1 MTMKIDPKTPVI
13 IGVGQSLDR
22 IDAKTYKTWS
32 APDLAAEAARAAAL
46 DAQARGDIWQDV
58 EVIATT
64 RTFEDSRP
72 QPALFGKSSNFP
84 RSITKRLG
92 INPAYAVWGK
102 AGGNSPQDLVN
113 EFCERIA
120 KGEFKAVLV
129 TGAEAI
135 STVRHA
141 YRQGLKLDFSEDPEG
156 QVEDRGSGLQE
167 LRDPMMAKYGL
178 IDPPFVY
185 AVAENARRAR
195 LGQTREHY
203 AREMGDLFAPLAE
216 IASKNPCSAWEV
228 PAYTPEELVTVGA
241 HNRWISDPYPLRLV
255 ARDQVNLGAAVLL
268 ASYETALK
276 LGVPEQRLVYLHGYA
291 QAAEKPFT
299 QRPDLGASPA
309 SRAVARRAMTLAGVT
324 PDDVCAFDFYSC
336 FPIAVSNTAIDEFGL
351 SAHEPRGLSVTGGL
365 PFFGGPGNNY
375 SMHAIAE
382 IVAHVRKA
390 NGKPGFVGA
399 NGGYLSKYS
408 AGVYST
414 KPKPWQVC
422 ESASLQDSLNAVPG
436 IAILPTYEGQ
446 GTVESYTVVHDKGQ
460 PVKAIIMGRTPRNE
474 RFIACSAQDDQE
486 TPRKA
491 HEEDSLHK
499 TVTVRHEEGLN
510 LFRF

>member
-1 MTMKIDPKTPVI
+1 MKIDPTTPVI

-22 IDAKTYKTWS
+22 IDATTYKAWS
-32 APDLAAEAARAAAL
+32 APDLAAAAAREAAL
-46 DAQARGDIWQDV
+46 DAQATGDIWQEI

-72 QPALFGKSSNFP
+72 QPALFGKSTNFP
-84 RSITKRLG
+84 RSIAKRLG
-92 INPAYAVWGK
+92 INPPHAVWSK

-120 KGEFKAVLV
+120 KGEFNAVLI

-141 YRQGLKLDFSEDPEG
+141 YRQGIKLDFTEDPGGE
-156 QVEDRGSGLQE
+156 VEDRGSGLQE
-167 LRDPMMAKYGL
+167 LRDPLMAKYGL
-178 IDPPFVY
+178 VDPPFVY

-195 LGQTREHY
+195 LGQTRADY
-203 AREMGDLFAPLAE
+203 ARDMGDLFAPFAA
-216 IASKNPCSAWEV
+216 IASENPRSAWEV
-228 PAYTPEELVTVGA
+228 PAYTPDELLSVGP
-241 HNRWISDPYPLRLV
+241 HNRWIADPYPLRLV
-255 ARDQVNLGAAVLL
+255 ARDQVNLGAAILL
-268 ASYETALK
+268 ASYETARK
-276 LGVPEQRLVYLHGYA
+276 MGVPEQRLVYLHGYA

-309 SRAVARRAMTLAGVT
+309 SKAVARRAMTCAGIT

-351 SAHEPRGLSVTGGL
+351 SAHDLRGLSVTGGL

-382 IVAHVRKA
+382 IVAHVRKS
-390 NGKPGFVGA
+390 NGRPGFVGA

-408 AGVYST
+408 AGVYATS
-414 KPKPWQVC
+414 PKPWQVC
-422 ESASLQDSLNAVPG
+422 DSAPLQAALNAVPG
-436 IAILPTYEGQ
+436 IDILPTYAGEGV
-446 GTVESYTVVHDKGQ
+446 VESYTVIHDKGQ
-460 PVKAIIMGRTPRNE
+460 PVKAIIIGRTPADE
-474 RFIACSAQDDQE
+474 RFIACSAPGDQE
-486 TPRKA
+486 TPR
-491 HEEDSLHK
+491 HTHQEDSLHQR
-499 TVTVRHEEGLN
+499 VSVRDEGGLN
-510 LFRF
+510 SFNFS

>member
-1 MTMKIDPKTPVI
+1 MNMKIDPKTPVI

-22 IDAKTYKTWS
+22 IDAKTYKAWS
-32 APDLAAEAARAAAL
+32 ASDLAAEAARQAVT
-46 DAQARGDIWQDV
+46 DAQARDDVWQDV

-113 EFCERIA
+113 EFSERIA
-120 KGEFKAVLV
+120 KGEFKAALI

-141 YRQGLKLDFSEDPEG
+141 YRQGLKLDFSEDPGG

-167 LRDPMMAKYGL
+167 LRDPTMAKYGL
-178 IDPPFVY
+178 IDPAFVY

-195 LGQTREHY
+195 LGQTRENY
-203 AREMGDLFAPLAE
+203 AREMGDLFAPLAA
-216 IASKNPCSAWEV
+216 IASENPKSAWEV
-228 PAYTPEELVTVGA
+228 PAYKPDELITVGA
-241 HNRWISDPYPLRLV
+241 HNRWIAEPYPLRLV

-291 QAAEKPFT
+291 QATEKPFT

-309 SRAVARRAMTLAGVT
+309 SQAVARRAMTLAGVT

-351 SAHEPRGLSVTGGL
+351 SAHDLRGLSVTGGL

-390 NGKPGFVGA
+390 GGRPGFVGA

-414 KPKPWQVC
+414 KPKPWQIC
-422 ESASLQDSLNAVPG
+422 DSAPLQADLNAVPG
-436 IAILPTYEGQ
+436 LTILPIYEGQ
-446 GTVESYTVVHDKGQ
+446 GVVESYTVIHHKDQ
-460 PVKAIIMGRTPRNE
+460 PTKAIIMGRTAADE
-474 RFIACSAQDDQE
+474 RFIACSAPDDQA
-486 TPRKA
+486 TPQQA
-491 HEEDSLHK
+491 HEADSLHK
-499 TVTVRHEEGLN
+499 NVTVRHEDGLN
-510 LFRF
+510 LFQF